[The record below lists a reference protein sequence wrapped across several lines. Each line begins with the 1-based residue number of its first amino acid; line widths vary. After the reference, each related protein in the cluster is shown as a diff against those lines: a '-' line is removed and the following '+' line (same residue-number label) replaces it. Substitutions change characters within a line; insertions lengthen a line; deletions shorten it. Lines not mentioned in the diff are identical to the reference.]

1 MAPGVG
7 GSAQA
12 EDATQMADRFPNRP
26 SFADNFDRGTQ
37 HEGGDAPFDSDPLA
51 ELARLIGQ
59 TDPQSNF
66 ARGRQSAATQPPA
79 SRSLATDFS
88 AGPPSWL
95 QTAQAQ
101 QGRAQPAYD
110 EPDSGEAEHHPAA
123 PELTPMPAFL
133 QAQHPPQTQYPHA
146 QQQAADRYD
155 PVLYGHDDQEQQYG
169 DHDQQ
174 QAYADD
180 EYAEEPMD
188 GRPAFLDSESRRR
201 RTGGLLTVAVV
212 LGLAVVGTAGAYAYR
227 SYSGSPRSGT
237 PPVIKADNA
246 PSKVVPPTQAGDG
259 SGKQIYDRIG
269 GGGPERVVSREE
281 QPVDVNAAA
290 ARPAF
295 PSVGQ
300 TAAPSQQAAS
310 ASDDGSGDAQP
321 RKIRTVPIRGDQSN
335 GASGAARQV
344 ASAPAPTAV
353 RTVPVQTAAPVAN
366 GPMNLSPTAAPN
378 NIRSASAA
386 VPPAAA
392 PTNVARTSG
401 AYSVQIASQKTEAEA
416 QASSRSAQVQYANVL
431 GGMSPVVRR
440 FDAGAKGVVYRVMVG
455 PYRTSDDASKF
466 CRNLKLAGGD
476 CVVQRN

>member
-1 MAPGVG
+1 
-7 GSAQA
+7 
-12 EDATQMADRFPNRP
+12 MADRFPNRP

-37 HEGGDAPFDSDPLA
+37 PLGGDASSDSDPLA

-66 ARGRQSAATQPPA
+66 ARGRQPAPPQPQT

-101 QGRAQPAYD
+101 QGRAQPAYA
-110 EPDSGEAEHHPAA
+110 EPDAEHEHHASE

-133 QAQHPPQTQYPHA
+133 QGQHHQPA
-146 QQQAADRYD
+146 QQQGGDRYD
-155 PVLYGHDDQEQQYG
+155 QVLYGHDDQHQQYE
-169 DHDQQ
+169 DHDGQ
-174 QAYADD
+174 QAYAGEEYVD
-180 EYAEEPMD
+180 EPLD
-188 GRPAFLDSESRRR
+188 GPPSFLDAENKRR

-246 PSKVVPPTQAGDG
+246 PSKVVPPTQAGDPA
-259 SGKQIYDRIG
+259 GKQIYDRIG
-269 GGGPERVVSREE
+269 GAGGPERVVSREE

-290 ARPAF
+290 ARPVF
-295 PSVGQ
+295 PAVGQ
-300 TAAPSQQAAS
+300 SAAPPQQAAG
-310 ASDDGSGDAQP
+310 ASDDGSDGQP

-335 GASGAARQV
+335 GAAGAARQV

-353 RTVPVQTAAPVAN
+353 RTVPVQAAAPAAN
-366 GPMNLSPTAAPN
+366 APMSLSPNAAASN
-378 NIRSASAA
+378 VRSASAA
-386 VPPAAA
+386 VPPPAAAA

-416 QASSRSAQVQYANVL
+416 QASARSAQAQYANVF
-431 GGMSPVVRR
+431 GGASPVVKR
-440 FDAGAKGVVYRVMVG
+440 FDAGSQGVVYRVMVG
-455 PYRTSDDASKF
+455 SYATSDEATKM
-466 CRNLKLAGGD
+466 CRNFKLAGGN
-476 CVVQRN
+476 CFVQRN